1 MPFVFAM
8 PSSMGLYL
16 CLVYLCRGRVDQWK
30 EAEMKVLRIVS
41 DACNR
46 QLFMRKALYFR

>member
-1 MPFVFAM
+1 
-8 PSSMGLYL
+8 MGLYL

-46 QLFMRKALYFR
+46 RHGIRNLMIFEAFR